1 MYDNIIYGNGNSP
14 VCVDSAFNDL
24 CVRLEGDTAEVY
36 NVTMQGMSGYMGMP
50 SLAHSVPA
58 VLRRVKLHEFTRK
71 SLAEAMKKDG
81 VKLLDFK
88 SLPDL
93 DRYITRNAIVD
104 YLDITIKL
112 TDDDAYSKII
122 AIMEAVL
129 PNARS
134 KGYEVSHGIYDRE
147 SRKKLISIH
156 QTKDS
161 NVIRIKAPGAGAT
174 ILSEIIYKMFW
185 KPYSLS
191 EVNSYLPHLPKMH
204 ALELL
209 DIDAVKEKTGIDI
222 VQPPKHFYLEAQL
235 AAARLNRIDVAFD
248 VSRSSTSFEEIV
260 NTAVIANE
268 EVSKRGRKRKV
279 LILGNEEYGRTVYF
293 GSIRSE
299 RQTVI
304 YEKNKLHRNTE
315 LPSHKRYESVHTRSE
330 ERFRPKRNKN
340 NLPELAY
347 FMSVLEIVRQS
358 NLMTAAINEAK
369 RPSTRP
375 AQPMCQTALSL
386 LAA

>member
-1 MYDNIIYGNGNSP
+1 MYDNLLYGNKP
-14 VCVDSAFNDL
+14 VCIDSTFNDL

-36 NVTMQGMSGYMGMP
+36 NVTTQGISGYMGMS
-50 SLAHSVPA
+50 SLTHSVPA

-81 VKLLDFK
+81 VKLLNFA

-112 TDDDAYSKII
+112 KDDDAYNKII

-134 KGYEVSHGIYDRE
+134 KGYEVSHGVYDRE

-161 NVIRIKAPGAGAT
+161 NVVRIKAPGVGAT
-174 ILSEIIYKMFW
+174 ILSEIIHKMFW

-204 ALELL
+204 AVELL
-209 DIDAVKEKTGIDI
+209 DIDAVKKKTGIDI
-222 VQPPKHFYLEAQL
+222 VQPPKHFYLETQL
-235 AAARLNRIDVAFD
+235 AAARLNRIDVSFD
-248 VSRSSTSFEEIV
+248 VSRSSTSFEQIV
-260 NTAVIANE
+260 NAAVIANE
-268 EVSKRGRKRKV
+268 EVSSRGRKRKV

-293 GSIRSE
+293 GSMRSE

-304 YEKNKLHRNTE
+304 YEKNKLHVNPV
-315 LPSHKRYESVHTRSE
+315 LSSHKRYESFFARIE
-330 ERFRPKRNKN
+330 ERNRPHRNKN
-340 NLPELAY
+340 NVPELAY
-347 FMSVLEIVRQS
+347 FMSVLEVVRQS
-358 NLMTAAINEAK
+358 RITCAALVEAK

-375 AQPMCQTALSL
+375 SQPMCQTALSL